1 MENNN
6 NIEIPKEFI
15 DSISALN
22 DAIAQQQDVAAANLY
37 RLMFRHEKNI
47 DILDQYADQV
57 LEGISGMGSKF
68 AEEDYLNYLQY
79 LKVVVPSKLDSHK
92 SLFEDEKRIALDDEE
107 YVLSK

>member
-47 DILDQYADQV
+47 DILVYFTD
-57 LEGISGMGSKF
+57 
-68 AEEDYLNYLQY
+68 
-79 LKVVVPSKLDSHK
+79 
-92 SLFEDEKRIALDDEE
+92 
-107 YVLSK
+107 